1 MILLKSYIPPAS
13 CLIDINCSLLSGS
26 NIEEGYI
33 DYQRVFDDEGYLPN
47 EAI

>member
-26 NIEEGYI
+26 VIEEGHI
-33 DYQRVFDDEGYLPN
+33 DFQCVFDDEGYLPN